1 MKYVRKA
8 TPLLLPLM
16 LFLEIVFFFTNGY
29 GLLNL
34 IEQKFDMGI
43 VLQILWIISP
53 VLTMLLL
60 NAFYAGKDY
69 KKKAKNTVISQ
80 ILLIFL
86 LGIYWEIQGKDPM
99 LEMLLIF
106 FDVWEIISAALI
118 LVYYLIAHLVCKR
131 KKRLKADGH
140 QDEGKE
146 LTDEKL

>member
-8 TPLLLPLM
+8 IPLLLPLM

-43 VLQILWIISP
+43 VLQILRIISP
-53 VLTMLLL
+53 VLTMLPL

-106 FDVWEIISAALI
+106 FDIWEIISAALI